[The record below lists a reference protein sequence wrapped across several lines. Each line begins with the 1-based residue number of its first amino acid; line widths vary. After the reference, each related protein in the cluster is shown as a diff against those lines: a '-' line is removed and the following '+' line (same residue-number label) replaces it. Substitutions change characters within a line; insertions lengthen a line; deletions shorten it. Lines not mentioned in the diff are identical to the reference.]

1 MDGTLSMKK
10 DTKKTPGKTPLF
22 PAAIFYC
29 ISAIGI
35 FVYELAV
42 VHPRLQLGP
51 AQQLLL
57 LALFCICFYSG
68 SRSLCRMP
76 GIQASRCMKIT
87 FFIFFLLYLQLL
99 FTFTLF
105 EPAFGRRGAAVTL
118 FSDPKQ
124 WRLNLK
130 NACNLL
136 PFSTVSAYLKAYFS
150 HNIRFSVVATNLF
163 GNLLALA
170 PMALFLPLLFK
181 RCRRFFPF
189 LLTVSA
195 IVLCIELLQLIF
207 MVGSFDVDD
216 LILNDLGACLLFW
229 ILKCRPV
236 NRWLRSV
243 TYMQ

>member
-1 MDGTLSMKK
+1 MDGALPMKQE
-10 DTKKTPGKTPLF
+10 TKKAPCKTILL

-29 ISAIGI
+29 ISAVSI
-35 FVYELAV
+35 FVYELAA

-57 LALFCICFYSG
+57 LALFCICFYTG

-87 FFIFFLLYLQLL
+87 FFSFFLLYLQ
-99 FTFTLF
+99 
-105 EPAFGRRGAAVTL
+105 
-118 FSDPKQ
+118 
-124 WRLNLK
+124 
-130 NACNLL
+130 
-136 PFSTVSAYLKAYFS
+136 FSTVSAYLKAYFS

-189 LLTVSA
+189 FLTVSA

-229 ILKCRPV
+229 ILKCKPV